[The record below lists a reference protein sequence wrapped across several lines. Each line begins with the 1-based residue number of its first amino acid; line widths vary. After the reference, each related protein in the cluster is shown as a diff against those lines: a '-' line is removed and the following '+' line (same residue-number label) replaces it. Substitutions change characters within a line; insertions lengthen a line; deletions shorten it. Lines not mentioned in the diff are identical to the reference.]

1 MLVMVMVIAT
11 LWCCKYLHPN
21 YHISYSFYL
30 HRYGVVVVAPGGDMH
45 VTLSGRMIVNNK
57 LERM

>member
-1 MLVMVMVIAT
+1 MVMVIAT